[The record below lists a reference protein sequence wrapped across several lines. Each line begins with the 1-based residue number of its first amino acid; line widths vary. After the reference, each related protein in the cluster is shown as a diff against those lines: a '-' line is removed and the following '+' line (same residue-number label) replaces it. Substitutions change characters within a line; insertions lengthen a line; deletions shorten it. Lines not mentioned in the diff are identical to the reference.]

1 MKGVLTMDNKYVIE
15 VLKKELES
23 LKEGKLRL
31 ALLIETDSE
40 LAREMKEID
49 EKINEIEFHIDF
61 V

>member
-1 MKGVLTMDNKYVIE
+1 MDNKYVIE

-23 LKEGKLRL
+23 LKEEKWGLE
-31 ALLIETDSE
+31 LLKQADNEFTDDY
-40 LAREMKEID
+40 LNREIKEVN